1 MLPNEAIHTE
11 TEFKTYCREYG
22 KPFEIM
28 CEYIKQQYMKRGFS
42 ASLKSSDR
50 DQLVHKY
57 NNLTEVI
64 NIVNNAVK
72 ETAPILNI

>member
-1 MLPNEAIHTE
+1 MLPNEAIHTD
-11 TEFKTYCREYG
+11 TEFKTYCNQYG

-42 ASLKSSDR
+42 PSAKSSDR

-57 NNLTEVI
+57 NNLTEAI

>member
-11 TEFKTYCREYG
+11 TEFKTYCSQYG

-28 CEYIKQQYMKRGFS
+28 CEYIKQQYKDRGFS
-42 ASLKSSDR
+42 PSMKSSDR

-57 NNLTEVI
+57 NNLSEVI
-64 NIVNNAVK
+64 NIVLNAVK
-72 ETAPILNI
+72 ESAPILNV